1 MSTTPKEHNKPTRK
15 KCTKPQRSGIPR
27 TTHRRNAA
35 GFTFLEAI
43 VVTAL
48 VLLIATL
55 VSVRLFGWSRNSRLE
70 RDAGRFARTLR
81 VAARE
86 AAIRQRNVAVSIDIY
101 DGWYTVYEA
110 NEQNDYDD
118 VEPLIASQ
126 GLNYYWIDKID
137 YADGT
142 SQRSGRVIIT
152 IAPTGFQS
160 SLLFSLIDRDDRSCY
175 LRCDHFTPNVFV
187 SQKPLELPETR
198 TRVSFTTPF

>member
-1 MSTTPKEHNKPTRK
+1 M
-15 KCTKPQRSGIPR
+15 
-27 TTHRRNAA
+27 
-35 GFTFLEAI
+35 
-43 VVTAL
+43 VL
-48 VLLIATL
+48 VATI
-55 VSVRLFGWSRNSRLE
+55 VSVRVFGWSRHGRLE

-110 NEQNDYDD
+110 NERNNYEDA
-118 VEPLIASQ
+118 EPLIATQ

-137 YADGT
+137 YADGD

-160 SLLFSLIDRDDRSCY
+160 SLLFHLIDRDDRTCY
-175 LRCDHFTPNVFV
+175 IRCDHFTPNVLV
-187 SQKPLELPETR
+187 SNQTLELPETR
-198 TRVSFTTPF
+198 TRVSFTAPF

>member
-1 MSTTPKEHNKPTRK
+1 MTRH
-15 KCTKPQRSGIPR
+15 Q
-27 TTHRRNAA
+27 NAG

-43 VVTAL
+43 VVIAL
-48 VLLIATL
+48 MLLIATL
-55 VSVRLFGWSRNSRLE
+55 VSVRLFGWSQNGRLE
-70 RDAGRFARTLR
+70 RDAGRFGRMLR

-86 AAIRQRNVAVSIDIY
+86 AAIRQHNVAVSIDIY

-118 VEPLIASQ
+118 VEPLIATQ

-160 SLLFSLIDRDDRSCY
+160 SLLFHLIDRDDRTCW
-175 LRCDHFTPNVFV
+175 LRCDQFTPNVFV
-187 SQKPLELPETR
+187 SKQPLELPETR